1 MRKECV
7 NKKVIIML
15 SFLSDLPDLVLVILG
30 FIFLIFGGES
40 VVQGAIT
47 IARKMNVSPL
57 LIGFTIVAVGT
68 SLPELAVTLNAVS
81 SNSQDLVDLAV
92 GGVLGSNVAN
102 VMLVLGTAAM
112 LGACD
117 KPGVG
122 IKKDAMA
129 VIMASIILLVTVLM
143 GEVTQIIGILMVV
156 ALISYYAYSYNYS
169 KKLGLDEE
177 LEETWM
183 GENMLLAMMV
193 TILGGAMIVLGAES
207 LIEGSKGI
215 ADSFGIS
222 ESIVGL
228 SVIALGTSLPEL
240 AVTMVAALRGHKGV
254 AIGNVLGSNVINILG
269 ILGISSA
276 YAGGITV
283 SEEFAGRD
291 IWIVMVTS
299 GLVAIML
306 LNERKITKTL
316 GVTMVIGYL
325 SYMVLLYTL

>member
-1 MRKECV
+1 M
-7 NKKVIIML
+7 NFLL
-15 SFLSDLPDLVLVILG
+15 SLPDLVLVILG

-68 SLPELAVTLNAVS
+68 SLPELAVTINAVS
-81 SNSQDLVDLAV
+81 SNSQELVDLAV

-112 LGACD
+112 LGACE
-117 KPGVG
+117 KPGVE

-129 VIMASIILLVTVLM
+129 VIMASIILLVTVVM
-143 GEVTQIIGILMVV
+143 GEITQIVGILMII
-156 ALISYYAYSYNYS
+156 ALISYYIYSYNYS

-183 GENMLLAMMV
+183 GENLLLALII
-193 TILGGAMIVLGAES
+193 TILGGAMIVLGAEL
-207 LIEGSKGI
+207 LIEGSVGI

-240 AVTMVAALRGHKGV
+240 AVTMIAALRGHKGV

-276 YAGGITV
+276 YAGGILV

-291 IWIVMVTS
+291 IWVVLVTS
-299 GLVAIML
+299 GLVATML
-306 LNERKITKTL
+306 LNEQKITKTL
-316 GVTMVIGYL
+316 GVIMVIGYL
-325 SYMVLLYTL
+325 SYMTLLYTI

>member
-1 MRKECV
+1 
-7 NKKVIIML
+7 ML

-81 SNSQDLVDLAV
+81 SNSEELVDLAV

-143 GEVTQIIGILMVV
+143 GEITQIIGILMVI

-276 YAGGITV
+276 YAGGITI

-291 IWIVMVTS
+291 IWIVMITS
-299 GLVAIML
+299 GLVAVML

-316 GVTMVIGYL
+316 GMTMVIGYL

>member
-1 MRKECV
+1 
-7 NKKVIIML
+7 ML

-81 SNSQDLVDLAV
+81 SNNQDLVDLAV

-122 IKKDAMA
+122 IKKDALA
-129 VIMASIILLVTVLM
+129 VIMASIILLFTVLM
-143 GEVTQIIGILMVV
+143 GEVTQIIGILMVI

-177 LEETWM
+177 LEETWI
-183 GENMLLAMMV
+183 GENMLLAMIV
-193 TILGGAMIVLGAES
+193 TILGGAMIVLGAEL

-276 YAGGITV
+276 YAGGIIV

-291 IWIVMVTS
+291 IWIVMITS
-299 GLVAIML
+299 GLVAMML

>member
-1 MRKECV
+1 
-7 NKKVIIML
+7 ML

-81 SNSQDLVDLAV
+81 SNSPDLVDLAV

-193 TILGGAMIVLGAES
+193 TILGGAMIVLGAEL

-269 ILGISSA
+269 ILGISST
-276 YAGGITV
+276 YAGEIIV

-291 IWIVMVTS
+291 IWIVMITS
-299 GLVAIML
+299 GLVAVML
-306 LNERKITKTL
+306 LNERKITKSL
-316 GVTMVIGYL
+316 GMTMVIGYL
-325 SYMVLLYTL
+325 SYMVLLYT

>member
-1 MRKECV
+1 
-7 NKKVIIML
+7 ML

-81 SNSQDLVDLAV
+81 SNNQDLVDLAV

-129 VIMASIILLVTVLM
+129 VIIASIILLFTVLM
-143 GEVTQIIGILMVV
+143 GEVTQIIGILMVI

-183 GENMLLAMMV
+183 GENMLLAMIV
-193 TILGGAMIVLGAES
+193 TIVGGAMIVLGAEL

-276 YAGGITV
+276 YAGGIIV

-291 IWIVMVTS
+291 IWIVMITS

>member
-1 MRKECV
+1 MM
-7 NKKVIIML
+7 NFLL
-15 SFLSDLPDLVLVILG
+15 SLPDLVLVILG

-68 SLPELAVTLNAVS
+68 SLPELAVAINAVS
-81 SNSQDLVDLAV
+81 SNSQELVDLAV

-117 KPGVG
+117 KPGIE
-122 IKKDAMA
+122 IKKDAIA
-129 VIMASIILLVTVLM
+129 VIMASIILLLTVM
-143 GEVTQIIGILMVV
+143 RGEITQIVGILMII
-156 ALISYYAYSYNYS
+156 ALITYYVYSYNYS

-183 GENMLLAMMV
+183 GENFLLAMII
-193 TILGGAMIVLGAES
+193 TILGGAMIVLGAEL
-207 LIEGSKGI
+207 LIEGSVGI

-240 AVTMVAALRGHKGV
+240 AVTMIAALRGHKGV

-276 YAGGITV
+276 YAGGILV

-291 IWIVMVTS
+291 IWVVLVTS
-299 GLVAIML
+299 GLVAAML

-316 GVTMVIGYL
+316 GAVMVIGYL
-325 SYMVLLYTL
+325 SYMTLLYTI

>member
-1 MRKECV
+1 
-7 NKKVIIML
+7 ML

-276 YAGGITV
+276 YAGGIIV

>member
-1 MRKECV
+1 M
-7 NKKVIIML
+7 I
-15 SFLSDLPDLVLVILG
+15 
-30 FIFLIFGGES
+30 
-40 VVQGAIT
+40 
-47 IARKMNVSPL
+47 VSPL

-68 SLPELAVTLNAVS
+68 SLPELAVTINAVS
-81 SNSQDLVDLAV
+81 SNSQELVDLAV

-112 LGACD
+112 LGACE
-117 KPGVG
+117 KPGVE

-129 VIMASIILLVTVLM
+129 VIMASIILLVTVVM
-143 GEVTQIIGILMVV
+143 GEITQIVGILMII
-156 ALISYYAYSYNYS
+156 ALISYYIYSYNYS

-183 GENMLLAMMV
+183 GENLLLAMMI
-193 TILGGAMIVLGAES
+193 TILGGAMIVLGAEL
-207 LIEGSKGI
+207 LIEGSVGI

-240 AVTMVAALRGHKGV
+240 AVTMIAALRGHKGV

-276 YAGGITV
+276 YAGGILV

-291 IWIVMVTS
+291 IWVVLVTS
-299 GLVAIML
+299 GLVATML

-316 GVTMVIGYL
+316 GVIMVIGYL
-325 SYMVLLYTL
+325 SYMTLLYTI

>member
-1 MRKECV
+1 M
-7 NKKVIIML
+7 NFLL
-15 SFLSDLPDLVLVILG
+15 SLPDLVLVILG

-57 LIGFTIVAVGT
+57 LIGFTIVAIGT
-68 SLPELAVTLNAVS
+68 SLPELAVTINAVS
-81 SNSQDLVDLAV
+81 SNSQELVDLAV

-112 LGACD
+112 LGACE
-117 KPGVG
+117 KPGVE
-122 IKKDAMA
+122 IKKDAIA
-129 VIMASIILLVTVLM
+129 VIMASIILLVTVVM
-143 GEVTQIIGILMVV
+143 GEITQIVGILMII
-156 ALISYYAYSYNYS
+156 ALISYYIYSYNYS

-183 GENMLLAMMV
+183 GENLLLAMMI
-193 TILGGAMIVLGAES
+193 TILGGAMIVLGAEL
-207 LIEGSKGI
+207 LIEGSVGI

-240 AVTMVAALRGHKGV
+240 AVTMIAALRGHKGV

-276 YAGGITV
+276 YAGGILV

-291 IWIVMVTS
+291 IWVVLVTS
-299 GLVAIML
+299 GLIAAML

-316 GVTMVIGYL
+316 GVVMVIGYL
-325 SYMVLLYTL
+325 SYMTLLYTI

>member
-1 MRKECV
+1 MIDV
-7 NKKVIIML
+7 
-15 SFLSDLPDLVLVILG
+15 FLGLPDIILVVLG

-47 IARKMNVSPL
+47 IARKMKVSPL

-68 SLPELAVTLNAVS
+68 SLPELAVTINAVS
-81 SNSQDLVDLAV
+81 SNNQDLVDLAV

-102 VMLVLGTAAM
+102 IMLVLGTAAM

-122 IKKDAMA
+122 IKKDALA
-129 VIMASIILLVTVLM
+129 VIIASIILLITVII
-143 GEVTQIIGILMVV
+143 GEITQIIGILMIL
-156 ALISYYAYSYNYS
+156 ALISYYFYSYNYS

-183 GENMLLAMMV
+183 GDNLLLATMI
-193 TILGGAMIVLGAES
+193 TILGGVMIVLGAEF
-207 LIEGSKGI
+207 LIEGSVGI

-240 AVTMVAALRGHKGV
+240 AVTIIAALRGHKGV

-269 ILGISSA
+269 ILGVSSA
-276 YAGGITV
+276 YAGGIIV
-283 SEEFAGRD
+283 SEEFAARD
-291 IWIVMVTS
+291 IWVVIVTS
-299 GLVAIML
+299 GLIATML
-306 LNERKITKTL
+306 LNERKITKSL
-316 GVTMVIGYL
+316 GVSMVIGYL
-325 SYMVLLYTL
+325 TYMTLLYTM

>member
-1 MRKECV
+1 
-7 NKKVIIML
+7 ML

-81 SNSQDLVDLAV
+81 SNNQDLVDLAV

-129 VIMASIILLVTVLM
+129 VIMASIILLFTVLM
-143 GEVTQIIGILMVV
+143 GEVTQIIGILMVI

-183 GENMLLAMMV
+183 GENMLLAMIV
-193 TILGGAMIVLGAES
+193 TILGGAMIVLGAEL

-276 YAGGITV
+276 YAGGIIV

-291 IWIVMVTS
+291 IWIVMITS
-299 GLVAIML
+299 GLVAMML

>member
-1 MRKECV
+1 
-7 NKKVIIML
+7 ML

-81 SNSQDLVDLAV
+81 SNSEELVDLAV

-143 GEVTQIIGILMVV
+143 GEITQIIGILMVI

-193 TILGGAMIVLGAES
+193 TILGGAMIVLGAEL

-276 YAGGITV
+276 YAGGIIV
-283 SEEFAGRD
+283 SEEFVGRD

-299 GLVAIML
+299 GLIAVML

-325 SYMVLLYTL
+325 SYMVLLYT

>member
-1 MRKECV
+1 
-7 NKKVIIML
+7 ML

-81 SNSQDLVDLAV
+81 SNNQDLVDLAV

-143 GEVTQIIGILMVV
+143 GKVTQIIGIFMVI
-156 ALISYYAYSYNYS
+156 ALISYYVYSYNYS

-177 LEETWM
+177 LEETWI

-193 TILGGAMIVLGAES
+193 TILGGAMIVMGAEL

-269 ILGISSA
+269 ILGISST
-276 YAGGITV
+276 YAGGIIV

-291 IWIVMVTS
+291 IWIVMITS
-299 GLVAIML
+299 GLVAVML
-306 LNERKITKTL
+306 LNERKITKSL
-316 GVTMVIGYL
+316 GMTMVIGYL
-325 SYMVLLYTL
+325 SYMVLLYT

>member
-1 MRKECV
+1 
-7 NKKVIIML
+7 ML

-81 SNSQDLVDLAV
+81 SNSPDLVDLAV

-143 GEVTQIIGILMVV
+143 GEVTQIIGILMVI

-276 YAGGITV
+276 YAGGIIV

>member
-1 MRKECV
+1 MM
-7 NKKVIIML
+7 NFLL
-15 SFLSDLPDLVLVILG
+15 SLPDLVLVILG

-68 SLPELAVTLNAVS
+68 SLPELAVTINAVS
-81 SNSQDLVDLAV
+81 SNSQELVDLAV

-102 VMLVLGTAAM
+102 IMLVLGTAAM

-117 KPGVG
+117 KPGVE
-122 IKKDAMA
+122 IKKDAIA
-129 VIMASIILLVTVLM
+129 VIMASIILLVTVVR
-143 GEVTQIIGILMVV
+143 GEITQIVGILMII
-156 ALISYYAYSYNYS
+156 ALISYYVYSYNYS

-183 GENMLLAMMV
+183 GENFLLAMII
-193 TILGGAMIVLGAES
+193 TILGGAMIVLGAEL
-207 LIEGSKGI
+207 LIEGSVGI

-240 AVTMVAALRGHKGV
+240 AVTMIAALRGHKGV

-276 YAGGITV
+276 YAGGILV
-283 SEEFAGRD
+283 SEDFAGRD
-291 IWIVMVTS
+291 IWVVLVTS
-299 GLVAIML
+299 GLIAAML

-316 GVTMVIGYL
+316 GAVMVIGYL
-325 SYMVLLYTL
+325 SYMTLLYTI

>member
-1 MRKECV
+1 MM
-7 NKKVIIML
+7 NFLL
-15 SFLSDLPDLVLVILG
+15 SLPDLVLVILG

-68 SLPELAVTLNAVS
+68 SLPELAVAINAVS
-81 SNSQDLVDLAV
+81 SNSQELVDLAV

-117 KPGVG
+117 KPGVE
-122 IKKDAMA
+122 IKKDAIA
-129 VIMASIILLVTVLM
+129 VIVASIILLVTVVR
-143 GEVTQIIGILMVV
+143 GEITQIVGILMII
-156 ALISYYAYSYNYS
+156 ALISYYVYSYNYS

-183 GENMLLAMMV
+183 GENLLLAMMI
-193 TILGGAMIVLGAES
+193 TILGGAMIVLGAEL
-207 LIEGSKGI
+207 LIEGSVGI

-240 AVTMVAALRGHKGV
+240 AVTMIAALRGHKGV

-276 YAGGITV
+276 YAGGILV

-291 IWIVMVTS
+291 IWVVLVTS
-299 GLVAIML
+299 GLVAAML

-316 GVTMVIGYL
+316 GVVMVIGYL
-325 SYMVLLYTL
+325 SYMTLLYTI

>member
-1 MRKECV
+1 
-7 NKKVIIML
+7 ML

-81 SNSQDLVDLAV
+81 SNNQDLVDLAV

-122 IKKDAMA
+122 IKKDALA
-129 VIMASIILLVTVLM
+129 VIMASIILLFTVLM
-143 GEVTQIIGILMVV
+143 GEVTQIIGILMVI

-183 GENMLLAMMV
+183 GENMLLAMIV
-193 TILGGAMIVLGAES
+193 TILGGAMIVLGAEL

-276 YAGGITV
+276 YAGGIIV

>member
-1 MRKECV
+1 
-7 NKKVIIML
+7 ML

-81 SNSQDLVDLAV
+81 SNNQDLVDLAV

-143 GEVTQIIGILMVV
+143 GKVTQIIGIFMVI
-156 ALISYYAYSYNYS
+156 ALISYYVYSYNYS

-177 LEETWM
+177 LEETWI

-193 TILGGAMIVLGAES
+193 TILGGAMIVLGAEL

-269 ILGISSA
+269 ILGISST
-276 YAGGITV
+276 YAGEIIV

-291 IWIVMVTS
+291 IWIVMITS
-299 GLVAIML
+299 GLVAVML
-306 LNERKITKTL
+306 LNERKITKSL
-316 GVTMVIGYL
+316 GMTMVIGYL
-325 SYMVLLYTL
+325 SYMVLLYT

>member
-1 MRKECV
+1 MM
-7 NKKVIIML
+7 NFLL
-15 SFLSDLPDLVLVILG
+15 SLPDLVLVILG
-30 FIFLIFGGES
+30 FILLIFGGES

-68 SLPELAVTLNAVS
+68 SLPELAVTINAVS
-81 SNSQDLVDLAV
+81 SNSQELVDLAV

-112 LGACD
+112 LGACE
-117 KPGVG
+117 KPGVE

-129 VIMASIILLVTVLM
+129 VIMASIILLVTVVM
-143 GEVTQIIGILMVV
+143 GEITQIVGILMII
-156 ALISYYAYSYNYS
+156 ALISYYIYSYNYS

-183 GENMLLAMMV
+183 GENLLLAMMI
-193 TILGGAMIVLGAES
+193 TILGGAMIVLGAEL
-207 LIEGSKGI
+207 LIEGSVGI

-240 AVTMVAALRGHKGV
+240 AVTMIAALRGHKGV

-276 YAGGITV
+276 YAGGILV

-291 IWIVMVTS
+291 IWVVLVTS
-299 GLVAIML
+299 GLVATML

-316 GVTMVIGYL
+316 GVIMVIGYL
-325 SYMVLLYTL
+325 SYMTLLYTI

>member
-1 MRKECV
+1 
-7 NKKVIIML
+7 ML

-81 SNSQDLVDLAV
+81 SNNQDLVDLAV

-129 VIMASIILLVTVLM
+129 VIMASIILLFTVLM
-143 GEVTQIIGILMVV
+143 GEVTQIIGILMVI

-193 TILGGAMIVLGAES
+193 TILGGAMIVLGAEL

-240 AVTMVAALRGHKGV
+240 EVTMVAALRGHKGV

-269 ILGISSA
+269 ILGISST
-276 YAGGITV
+276 YAGEIIV

-291 IWIVMVTS
+291 IWIVMITS
-299 GLVAIML
+299 GLVAVML
-306 LNERKITKTL
+306 LNERKITKSL
-316 GVTMVIGYL
+316 GMTMVIGYL
-325 SYMVLLYTL
+325 SYMVLLYM

>member
-1 MRKECV
+1 
-7 NKKVIIML
+7 ML

-81 SNSQDLVDLAV
+81 SNNQDLVDLAV

-129 VIMASIILLVTVLM
+129 VIMASIILLFTVLM
-143 GEVTQIIGILMVV
+143 GEVTQIIGILMVI

-193 TILGGAMIVLGAES
+193 TILGGAMIVLGAEL

-269 ILGISSA
+269 ILGISST
-276 YAGGITV
+276 YAGGIIV

-291 IWIVMVTS
+291 IWIVMITS
-299 GLVAIML
+299 GLVAVML
-306 LNERKITKTL
+306 LNERKITKSL
-316 GVTMVIGYL
+316 GMTMVIGYL
-325 SYMVLLYTL
+325 SYMVLLYTQ

>member
-1 MRKECV
+1 
-7 NKKVIIML
+7 ML

-81 SNSQDLVDLAV
+81 SNNQDLVDLAV

-117 KPGVG
+117 KPGEG
-122 IKKDAMA
+122 IKKDSMA
-129 VIMASIILLVTVLM
+129 EIMASIILLFTVLM
-143 GEVTQIIGILMVV
+143 GEVTQIIGILMVI

-193 TILGGAMIVLGAES
+193 TILGGVMIVLGAES

-269 ILGISSA
+269 ILGISST
-276 YAGGITV
+276 YAGGIIV

-291 IWIVMVTS
+291 IWIVMITS
-299 GLVAIML
+299 GLVAVML
-306 LNERKITKTL
+306 LNERKITKSL
-316 GVTMVIGYL
+316 GMTMVIGYL

>member
-1 MRKECV
+1 
-7 NKKVIIML
+7 ML

-81 SNSQDLVDLAV
+81 SNNQDLVDLAV

-129 VIMASIILLVTVLM
+129 VIMASIILLFTVLM
-143 GEVTQIIGILMVV
+143 GEVTQIIGILMVI

-183 GENMLLAMMV
+183 GENMLLAMMM
-193 TILGGAMIVLGAES
+193 TILGGAMIVLGAEL

-276 YAGGITV
+276 YAGGIIV

-291 IWIVMVTS
+291 IWIVMITS

>member
-1 MRKECV
+1 
-7 NKKVIIML
+7 ML

-129 VIMASIILLVTVLM
+129 VIMASIILLFTVLM
-143 GEVTQIIGILMVV
+143 GEVTQIIGILMVI

-183 GENMLLAMMV
+183 GENMLLAMIV
-193 TILGGAMIVLGAES
+193 TILGGAMIVLGAEL

-276 YAGGITV
+276 YAGGIIV

-291 IWIVMVTS
+291 IWIVMITS

>member
-1 MRKECV
+1 
-7 NKKVIIML
+7 ML

-81 SNSQDLVDLAV
+81 SNNQDLVDLAV

-129 VIMASIILLVTVLM
+129 VIMASIILLFTVLM
-143 GEVTQIIGILMVV
+143 GEVTQIIGILMVI

-193 TILGGAMIVLGAES
+193 TILGGAMIVMGAEL

-269 ILGISSA
+269 ILGISST
-276 YAGGITV
+276 YAGEIIV

-291 IWIVMVTS
+291 IWIVMITS
-299 GLVAIML
+299 GLVAVML
-306 LNERKITKTL
+306 LNERKITKSL
-316 GVTMVIGYL
+316 GMTMVIGYL
-325 SYMVLLYTL
+325 SYMVLLYT

>member
-1 MRKECV
+1 MM
-7 NKKVIIML
+7 N
-15 SFLSDLPDLVLVILG
+15 FLTDLPDLVLVILG
-30 FIFLIFGGES
+30 FIFLIVGGES

-129 VIMASIILLVTVLM
+129 VIIASIILLVTVLM
-143 GEVTQIIGILMVV
+143 GEITQIIGILMVV

-193 TILGGAMIVLGAES
+193 TILGGAMIVWGAEL

-276 YAGGITV
+276 YAGGIIV

-291 IWIVMVTS
+291 IWIVMITS
-299 GLVAIML
+299 GLVAAML

-325 SYMVLLYTL
+325 LYMILLYTI